1 MIEKLSGTARNERG
15 FAMIELM
22 VTIVLLAIVTTG
34 AYMVLFSLN
43 EASTK
48 TRNVAQVSQEARL
61 SFNRMVRDTRQGR
74 GIDAVDTNITDDGKV
89 SYTVLVDFDGNNV
102 ISQPSPNPS
111 GDYEALTYEFD
122 RDAKTVTLNGEVLM
136 RGAECAEPTCTVF
149 SYSSSQ
155 MQYDWDEN
163 GVVTMEELDAAG
175 CPLHG
180 NPTIGNCNN
189 TLDVELAL
197 ISNVDFA
204 FQISSG
210 NSSAEFFVQAQ
221 LRNKS

>member
-1 MIEKLSGTARNERG
+1 VIRRDERG

-43 EASTK
+43 RAST
-48 TRNVAQVSQEARL
+48 TARNVANVSQEARL

-74 GIDAVDTNITDDGKV
+74 AIDAVDTNITDGKV
-89 SYTVLVDFDGNNV
+89 SYTVLVDFDQNNV
-102 ISQPSPNPS
+102 ISQPTPNDQ

-136 RGAECAEPTCTVF
+136 RGAECADPSCEVF
-149 SYSSSQ
+149 AFSSSQ
-155 MQYDWDEN
+155 MQYDWDKD
-163 GVVTMEELDAAG
+163 GVVTTAELDAAG

-180 NPTIGNCNN
+180 NPSVGNCNN
-189 TLDVELAL
+189 ILDVELGL

-204 FQISSG
+204 FDIRSG
-210 NSSAEFFVQAQ
+210 ESVTQFFVQAQ
-221 LRNKS
+221 LRNKA

>member
-1 MIEKLSGTARNERG
+1 MRARDERG
-15 FAMIELM
+15 FAMIELL

-43 EASTK
+43 RASTT

-74 GIDAVDTNITDDGKV
+74 AIDAVDTNITDDGKI

-102 ISQPSPNPS
+102 ITRPSPNPQ
-111 GDYEALTYEFD
+111 GDYEALTYQFD
-122 RDAKTVTLNGEVLM
+122 QNAKTVTLNGEVLM
-136 RGAECAEPTCTVF
+136 RGAECADPTCEVF

-155 MQYDWDEN
+155 MQYDWDKD
-163 GVVTMEELDAAG
+163 GVVTTEELDAAG

-180 NPTIGNCNN
+180 NPSIGNCNN
-189 TLDVELAL
+189 TLDVELSL

-204 FQISSG
+204 FQIRSG
-210 NSSAEFFVQAQ
+210 DSTTEFFVQAQ

>member
-1 MIEKLSGTARNERG
+1 MTTRDERG

-43 EASTK
+43 RSST
-48 TRNVAQVSQEARL
+48 TARNVASVSQEARL

-74 GIDAVDTNITDDGKV
+74 AIDAVDTNITDDGKV

-102 ISQPSPNPS
+102 ISRPSPNPE

-122 RDAKTVTLNGEVLM
+122 QAAKTVTLNGEILM
-136 RGAECAEPTCTVF
+136 KGAECADTTCDVF

-155 MQYDWDEN
+155 MQYDWNKD
-163 GVVTMEELDAAG
+163 GVVTTTELDSCRMPAARE
-175 CPLHG
+175 PERRQLQQHV
-180 NPTIGNCNN
+180 
-189 TLDVELAL
+189 LDVELAL

-204 FQISSG
+204 FNVRSG
-210 NSSAEFFVQAQ
+210 DSVTQFFVQAQ
-221 LRNKS
+221 LRNRS

>member
-1 MIEKLSGTARNERG
+1 MRARDERG

-43 EASTK
+43 RAST
-48 TRNVAQVSQEARL
+48 TARNVAGVSQEARL
-61 SFNRMVRDTRQGR
+61 AFNRMVRDTRQGR
-74 GIDAVDTNITDDGKV
+74 AIDSVDSNLSDGKI
-89 SYTVLVDFDGNNV
+89 SYTVLVDFNQDNV
-102 ISQPSPNPS
+102 ITQPLPNDQ
-111 GDYEALTYEFD
+111 GDYETLTYTFD

-136 RGAECAEPTCTVF
+136 RGAECADPECEVF
-149 SYSSSQ
+149 EYSSSQ
-155 MQYDWDEN
+155 MQYDWDKD
-163 GVVTMEELDAAG
+163 GVVTTDELDDAG

-189 TLDVELAL
+189 ILDVELDL
-197 ISNVDFA
+197 ISNVDFHFA
-204 FQISSG
+204 IHVGDATEKFA
-210 NSSAEFFVQAQ
+210 NQAQ

>member
-1 MIEKLSGTARNERG
+1 MTTRDERG
-15 FAMIELM
+15 FAMIELL

-43 EASTK
+43 RAST
-48 TRNVAQVSQEARL
+48 TSRNVASVSQEARL

-74 GIDAVDTNITDDGKV
+74 SIDAVDTNITDDGRV

-102 ISQPSPNPS
+102 ISQPTPNAA
-111 GDYEALTYEFD
+111 GDHEALTYEFD
-122 RDAKTVTLNGEVLM
+122 QEAKVVTLNNEVLM
-136 RGAECAEPTCTVF
+136 RGAECIDPTCEVF

-155 MQYDWDEN
+155 MQYDWDKD
-163 GVVTMEELDAAG
+163 GVVTTEELDAAG

-180 NPTIGNCNN
+180 NPSVGNCNN
-189 TLDVELAL
+189 VLDVELAL

-204 FQISSG
+204 FKIRAGESVT
-210 NSSAEFFVQAQ
+210 EFFVQAQ

>member
-1 MIEKLSGTARNERG
+1 MRSRDESG
-15 FAMIELM
+15 FAMIELL

-43 EASTK
+43 RSST
-48 TRNVAQVSQEARL
+48 TARNVASVSQEARL

-74 GIDAVDTNITDDGKV
+74 AIDAVDTNITDDGKV

-102 ISQPSPNPS
+102 ISRPSPNPS
-111 GDYEALTYEFD
+111 GDYEALTYTFD

-136 RGAECAEPTCTVF
+136 RGAECVDATCAVF
-149 SYSSSQ
+149 KYSSSQ
-155 MQYDWDEN
+155 MQYDWDKD
-163 GVVTMEELDAAG
+163 GVVTTAELDAAG

-180 NPTIGNCNN
+180 NPSIGNCNN
-189 TLDVELAL
+189 TLDVELSL

-204 FQISSG
+204 FQIRSG
-210 NSSAEFFVQAQ
+210 DSTTKFFVQAQ